1 MTVPPVTTTADRLPH
16 ALDAPEVAERLDGRR
31 PAVFL
36 DYDGV
41 LTPIVPRPEDAIMSD
56 DMRGIVRALAQRC
69 SVCVVSGRDR
79 AVVSELMGVDDLIV
93 AGSHGF
99 DIYDPARG
107 PIVHEASQG
116 WEGLVAEVTERVRA
130 AADDIPGTLVEP
142 KHASVALHDRHVAD
156 ADRPRVA
163 ALVEAVL
170 AEHPGEL
177 RVTPGKFV
185 HEIPAEDRLEQGQ
198 GRRAPPG
205 RPRPRPPRARW
216 STQCPDL
223 PRRRRHRRGRLPCA
237 RRPRRRR
244 APGGRRHPRDRPG
257 GRPVPRHVGHRRPGH
272 GRRGR
277 PLPRR
282 PGPMS
287 PTSETIPMI
296 TPLPAPGVRRRS

>member
-1 MTVPPVTTTADRLPH
+1 VTVPPVTTTADRLPH
-16 ALDAPEVAERLDGRR
+16 ALDAPEVAERLHGRR

-56 DMRGIVRALAQRC
+56 DMRDIVRALAQRC

-185 HEIPAEDRLEQGQ
+185 HEIQPKIDWNKGKAVEHLLDVLDLDHPDVVPIYLGDDVTDEDAFRALAARGCDGREPGVGILVIDPAD
-198 GRRAPPG
+198 A
-205 RPRPRPPRARW
+205 
-216 STQCPDL
+216 
-223 PRRRRHRRGRLPCA
+223 RGRETSATAVLATVDEVGRFLDGLA
-237 RRPRRRR
+237 R
-244 APGGRRHPRDRPG
+244 
-257 GRPVPRHVGHRRPGH
+257 
-272 GRRGR
+272 
-277 PLPRR
+277 
-282 PGPMS
+282 
-287 PTSETIPMI
+287 
-296 TPLPAPGVRRRS
+296 

>member
-1 MTVPPVTTTADRLPH
+1 VTVPPVTTTADRLPH

-56 DMRGIVRALAQRC
+56 DMRDIVRALAQRC
-69 SVCVVSGRDR
+69 PVCVVSGRDR

-185 HEIPAEDRLEQGQ
+185 HEIQPKIDWNKGKAVEHLLDVLDLRGVDVLPIYVGDDVTDEDAFNAPSIADGGLGVLVIGPIDAD
-198 GRRAPPG
+198 GRETAAAAVLADVDAVG
-205 RPRPRPPRARW
+205 AFLDGLAR
-216 STQCPDL
+216 
-223 PRRRRHRRGRLPCA
+223 
-237 RRPRRRR
+237 
-244 APGGRRHPRDRPG
+244 
-257 GRPVPRHVGHRRPGH
+257 
-272 GRRGR
+272 
-277 PLPRR
+277 
-282 PGPMS
+282 
-287 PTSETIPMI
+287 
-296 TPLPAPGVRRRS
+296 

>member
-1 MTVPPVTTTADRLPH
+1 MTTTADQLPH

-56 DMRGIVRALAQRC
+56 DMRDIVRALAQRC
-69 SVCVVSGRDR
+69 PVCVVSGRDR

-130 AADDIPGTLVEP
+130 AAGDIPGTLVEP

-185 HEIPAEDRLEQGQ
+185 HEIQPKIDWNKGKAVEHLLDVLDLDHPDVVPIYLGDDVTDEDAF
-198 GRRAPPG
+198 RALVARADAG
-205 RPRPRPPRARW
+205 RPAGVGILVIDPEDAPSRDTSATAALATVDEVGRFLDGLAR
-216 STQCPDL
+216 
-223 PRRRRHRRGRLPCA
+223 
-237 RRPRRRR
+237 
-244 APGGRRHPRDRPG
+244 
-257 GRPVPRHVGHRRPGH
+257 
-272 GRRGR
+272 
-277 PLPRR
+277 
-282 PGPMS
+282 
-287 PTSETIPMI
+287 
-296 TPLPAPGVRRRS
+296 